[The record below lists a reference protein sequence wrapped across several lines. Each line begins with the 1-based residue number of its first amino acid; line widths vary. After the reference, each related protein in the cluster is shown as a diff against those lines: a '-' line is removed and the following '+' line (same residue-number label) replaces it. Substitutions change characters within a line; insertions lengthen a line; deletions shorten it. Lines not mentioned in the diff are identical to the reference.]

1 MERNKT
7 GSRVAVHRS
16 RGGRARRRQPG
27 PSRREPKY
35 AVFLGAIVGLLLL
48 AACGVVSPG
57 PTVDAP
63 TRLDASLDFEIE
75 LTQGAEGLSAGR
87 RRFASL
93 VGQGKPVVLNFW
105 AGLCP
110 PCRAEMPDFQYLH
123 ETYGERVLIV
133 GLDVGPFVQLG
144 TNEDG
149 LRLLR
154 QLGITYVAGTTA
166 DADVVRAYGIVGMPT
181 TVFFAAD
188 GRRFTTHAGL
198 MTRGQALSILE
209 QIW

>member
-1 MERNKT
+1 MERNKV
-7 GSRVAVHRS
+7 GPRVAVHRS
-16 RGGRARRRQPG
+16 NGGASSRRQARLSGRAPLC
-27 PSRREPKY
+27 
-35 AVFLGAIVGLLLL
+35 AALLGAFVGLVLL
-48 AACGVVSPG
+48 AACKAVSPG
-57 PTVDAP
+57 SAGDAP
-63 TRLDASLDFEIE
+63 GLFDASLDFDIE
-75 LTQGAEGLSAGR
+75 LTQGAQGFGVGR

-123 ETYGERVLIV
+123 ETYGERILIV
-133 GLDVGPFVQLG
+133 GLDVGPFVGLG

-154 QLGITYVAGTTA
+154 QLGITYVAGTTT
-166 DADVVRAYGIVGMPT
+166 DANVVRAYGVVGMPT

-188 GRRFTTHAGL
+188 GKRFATHAGL
-198 MTRGQALSILE
+198 ITQARALSILE